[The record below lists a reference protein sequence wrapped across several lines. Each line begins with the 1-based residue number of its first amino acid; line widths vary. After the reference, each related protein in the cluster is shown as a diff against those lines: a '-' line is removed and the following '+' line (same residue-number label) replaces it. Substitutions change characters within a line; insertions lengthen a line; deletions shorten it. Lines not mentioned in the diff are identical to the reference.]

1 MYVGAAQ
8 TRGHGFQQHVG
19 TGSPGAMAGAFHGG
33 GIRALGAL
41 SGAVGIKLGDQLL
54 WS

>member
-1 MYVGAAQ
+1 MAFNNTSARVP
-8 TRGHGFQQHVG
+8 
-19 TGSPGAMAGAFHGG
+19 PGAMAGAFHGG